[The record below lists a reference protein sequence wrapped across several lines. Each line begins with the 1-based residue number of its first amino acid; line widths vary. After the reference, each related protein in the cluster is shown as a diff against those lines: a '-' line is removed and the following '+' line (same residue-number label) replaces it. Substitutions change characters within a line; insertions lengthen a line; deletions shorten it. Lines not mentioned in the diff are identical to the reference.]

1 MMAVTA
7 SVLAG
12 SVGQAPAGQLLS
24 GAQGDAVRG
33 RSSLV
38 LGQPGSR
45 ALRLDVAA
53 DTDLAV
59 QRVTRIWGPGWS
71 RQVVVVVPDTQRQ
84 ASVLVGGGVELDQ
97 LAAVATGDRIIVNPR
112 TFATLN
118 PPGRTLVLT
127 HEVMHLASRAA
138 TGAYVPMWLVEGLAD
153 YAGYRELGVAL
164 SLSAREVRADL
175 RRGLRPTG
183 LPTDDDFAG
192 DNPRLAATYEQAWLA
207 VVQLA
212 EHYGPA
218 KLLAVYRAM
227 GAAPSSSAAA
237 AAFADVLGVPV
248 AAFER
253 EWVARLP
260 TDAA

>member
-1 MMAVTA
+1 MALAAV
-7 SVLAG
+7 VLAG
-12 SVGQAPAGQLLS
+12 SGDQAPAGQLLPD
-24 GAQGDAVRG
+24 AQSDAVHG
-33 RSSLV
+33 ASSLV

-45 ALRLDVAA
+45 ALRVGVAA
-53 DTDLAV
+53 DADLAV
-59 QRVTRIWGPGWS
+59 QRVTRIWGPSWP
-71 RQVVVVVPDTQRQ
+71 RQVVVVVPDTQRA
-84 ASVLVGGGVELDQ
+84 ASALVGEGVDLDR
-97 LAAVATGDRIIVNPR
+97 LAAVATGGRIIINPR
-112 TFATLN
+112 TFATLT

-153 YAGYRELGVAL
+153 YAGYHELDVAL

-183 LPTDDDFAG
+183 LPTDTDFSG

-212 EHYGPA
+212 ERYGPA

-227 GAAPSSSAAA
+227 GAAPSPSAAEN
-237 AAFADVLGVPV
+237 AFAEVLGSTVTV
-248 AAFER
+248 FEQ

-260 TDAA
+260 TEVA